1 MTLGIPSRIELECGP
16 FRKHELSYQPNS
28 AGLQPDSNGNG
39 LHPECDGLQP
49 ESDGLVVFYIL
60 VVSDE
65 RRMLVTQALQNG
77 SKSWRSSRPPIFQL
91 LD

>member
-1 MTLGIPSRIELECGP
+1 MVVASTL
-16 FRKHELSYQPNS
+16 S
-28 AGLQPDSNGNG
+28 AMASN
-39 LHPECDGLQP
+39 LRVMASL
-49 ESDGLVVFYIL
+49 LFYIL

>member
-1 MTLGIPSRIELECGP
+1 MVVASTL
-16 FRKHELSYQPNS
+16 S
-28 AGLQPDSNGNG
+28 AMASN
-39 LHPECDGLQP
+39 LRVMASLF
-49 ESDGLVVFYIL
+49 FYIL

-65 RRMLVTQALQNG
+65 RRVLVTQALQNG